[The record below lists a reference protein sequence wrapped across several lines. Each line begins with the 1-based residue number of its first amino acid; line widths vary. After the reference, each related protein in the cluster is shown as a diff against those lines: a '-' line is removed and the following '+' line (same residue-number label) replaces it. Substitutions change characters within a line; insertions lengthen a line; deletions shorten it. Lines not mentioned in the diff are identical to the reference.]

1 MEPKC
6 LGTHV
11 MSESWA
17 VIAVAFSLSALDH
30 ALLPRANASLEKP
43 KEELKSR
50 NTVVKDDTFR
60 TSDSPN
66 LRSQATVYAKL
77 AESDAVKTGSLKSSA
92 EQENLK
98 R

>member
-1 MEPKC
+1 MGCK
-6 LGTHV
+6 L
-11 MSESWA
+11 
-17 VIAVAFSLSALDH
+17 LDH
-30 ALLPRANASLEKP
+30 TLLPRANSSLGKP

-66 LRSQATVYAKL
+66 LHSQATVHAKL
-77 AESDAVKTGSLKSSA
+77 AESDAVKTVSLKSSA

>member
-1 MEPKC
+1 MNAMLC
-6 LGTHV
+6 GAVVLHV
-11 MSESWA
+11 
-17 VIAVAFSLSALDH
+17 SLLEM
-30 ALLPRANASLEKP
+30 RANASLEKP